1 MTKEEWV
8 NKLKTD
14 LSNRTGLGM
23 YVLDTFFEEAA
34 QLLAEHDAKLI
45 KEFINN
51 EFDMNSLSKEI
62 EEPER

>member
-1 MTKEEWV
+1 MTKE
-8 NKLKTD
+8 
-14 LSNRTGLGM
+14 
-23 YVLDTFFEEAA
+23 
-34 QLLAEHDAKLI
+34 HDAELI